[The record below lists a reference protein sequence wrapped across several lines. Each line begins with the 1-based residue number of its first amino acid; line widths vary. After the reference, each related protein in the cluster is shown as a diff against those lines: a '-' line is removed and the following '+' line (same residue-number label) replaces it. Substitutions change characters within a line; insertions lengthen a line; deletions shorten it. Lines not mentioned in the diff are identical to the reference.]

1 MPGYKTRFT
10 YDHPL
15 IPYAVEH
22 DAMEDASV
30 TEEEAE
36 LMNALYPEVLAGNRN
51 AIKPLE
57 ELVRRCPHLPRAQN
71 HLYTLYMMRGKR
83 RKAGRLLRELRKNHP
98 NYLFGITNESNL
110 LVQEKKD
117 TAAARHLMGERL
129 LLQDLY
135 PERKVF
141 HVSEV
146 MNYYQSAV
154 LLLLEEGDIEGA
166 EERHGILL
174 EIDPEHPITEGVT
187 EYILGKKVMVNMQRM
202 KEAQRNKRKAKTRAT
217 APYPQVKEAPV
228 FNHPEIEAFY
238 RYDLEALPKANIS
251 AIAALPKT
259 TLVQDLKWVLEDG
272 LRRYK
277 YFERQSRKWEVW
289 QEDQVSF
296 MPHAFHFLGIYGDE
310 DCLPVVLDVLRQE
323 EDFLDFWFGE
333 EAESFIFPCL
343 FRIAS
348 GQLPRLQ
355 QFMQERYVS
364 PYSKMMVSATVAQI
378 AWHNM
383 ERLAEVSAWF
393 GSIFE
398 HYKLNIDDKALID
411 SDLIAWMT
419 ASAGELSLKEL
430 LPVIEPLY
438 QEGAVSKDVV
448 GKWAEIIELFDTP
461 RDEADL
467 NPLPKNISEAYD
479 GSYYERKKFRQPS
492 QKDKMELE
500 KMAQDPYTRK
510 MMEILMQ
517 SGGMV
522 PEKEPADKPLSP
534 PVQSPSKSKTKI
546 GRNEPCPCQSGRKY
560 KHCCGKK

>member
-1 MPGYKTRFT
+1 MPKYKTRFT

-36 LMNALYPEVLAGNRN
+36 LMNALYPEVLAGNPK

-57 ELVRRCPHLPRAQN
+57 ELVRRCPHLPQAQN

-83 RKAGRLLRELRKNHP
+83 RKARRLLRELRKNHP
-98 NYLFGITNESNL
+98 NYLFGITNESNQ
-110 LVQEKKD
+110 LVQKKKD
-117 TAAARHLMGERL
+117 TAAARRLMGEHL

-146 MNYYQSAV
+146 MGYYQSAI

-174 EIDPEHPITEGVT
+174 EIDPEHSITERIT
-187 EYILGKKVMVNMQRM
+187 EYILGKKMMVNLQKM
-202 KEAQRNKRKAKTRAT
+202 KEAQRNKRIAKTRVT

-259 TLVQDLKWVLEDG
+259 TLVQDLKRVLKDG

-296 MPHAFHFLGIYGDE
+296 MPHAFHFLGILGDE
-310 DCLPVVLDVLRQE
+310 ECLPVVLDVLRQK

-333 EAESFIFPCL
+333 TAEFFVFPCL

-348 GQLPRLQ
+348 GQLPQLQ
-355 QFMQERYVS
+355 QFMKERYVP
-364 PYSKMMVSATVAQI
+364 PYSKIMVNATVAQI

-383 ERLAEVSAWF
+383 QRLPEVSDWF

-398 HYKLNIDDKALID
+398 HYKLNLADKGLID
-411 SDLIAWMT
+411 SDLIAWMI

-430 LPVIEPLY
+430 LPIIETLY

-448 GKWAEIIELFDTP
+448 GEWAEIIDLFNAP
-461 RDEADL
+461 RDESGLD
-467 NPLPKNISEAYD
+467 PLPKNISEAYD
-479 GSYYERKKFRQPS
+479 GSYYERKKIPQPS
-492 QKDKMELE
+492 QEDKLELE
-500 KMAQDPYTRK
+500 KMVQDPYAQK
-510 MMEILMQ
+510 MMELLMQ
-517 SGGMV
+517 SDDAHT
-522 PEKEPADKPLSP
+522 EEEPVDNPLTP
-534 PVQSPSKSKTKI
+534 PAQPAKKGKSKI